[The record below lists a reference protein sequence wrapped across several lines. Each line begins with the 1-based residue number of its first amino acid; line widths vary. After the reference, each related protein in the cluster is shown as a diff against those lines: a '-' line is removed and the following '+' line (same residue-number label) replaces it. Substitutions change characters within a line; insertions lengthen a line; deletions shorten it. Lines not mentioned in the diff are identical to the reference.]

1 MAMITNAFIKM
12 ITGHDPKFSAITGKV
27 ARMYSQKYRS
37 FATRQLA
44 ASFIMGEELGK
55 FIAAAHLG
63 LNIFVTVCSI
73 LFGSF
78 NASTMFVIES
88 TLLLQDSERKVLHA
102 DGQNVSNL

>member
-1 MAMITNAFIKM
+1 MITNAFIKM
-12 ITGHDPKFSAITGKV
+12 ITGKV

-44 ASFIMGEELGK
+44 ASFIVDEE
-55 FIAAAHLG
+55 FIAVAHLE

-73 LFGSF
+73 LFSSF

-102 DGQNVSNL
+102 DGQNVSYL